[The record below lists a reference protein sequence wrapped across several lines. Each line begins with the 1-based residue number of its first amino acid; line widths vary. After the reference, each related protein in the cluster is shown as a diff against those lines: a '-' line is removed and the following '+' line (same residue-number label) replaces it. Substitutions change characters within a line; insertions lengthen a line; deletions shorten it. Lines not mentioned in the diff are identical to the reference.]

1 MYLCINIYS
10 YIDRQTDRQ
19 LDRQIFIY
27 VLSRSK
33 VYDPPPPSPTLTP
46 VCAAGYR
53 RAGGE
58 GSVRQVQV

>member
-33 VYDPPPPSPTLTP
+33 VYDPPLPPLPSLQSARRVTGGL
-46 VCAAGYR
+46 AGK
-53 RAGGE
+53 GL
-58 GSVRQVQV
+58 